1 MENNVYTATSGI
13 ENYINSI
20 ASTNSTV
27 VNSNLGSIFPYIA
40 SSTSYSTCWNYDYY
54 INKTIE
60 KLPTI
65 IQIKS
70 YQKEGNILNIK
81 YDIVFNKFLPKSGT
95 LYIYN
100 TNIYGIFNEDDDKYW
115 YKKLS
120 LTCDIND
127 LNKVFNKK
135 LKIKYA
141 ILLNDYDIKLSN
153 EEIQNLANPI
163 QYKNFAHLTLENI
176 LNSEGFD
183 SKSKN
188 TKIDIHNSLE
198 SKLINLYE

>member
-1 MENNVYTATSGI
+1 MESNINTATSSI

-20 ASTNSTV
+20 ASTGSTV
-27 VNSNLGSIFPYIA
+27 INSNLGSTIPYTA
-40 SSTSYSTCWNYDYY
+40 SSTSYATSWNYDYY

-70 YQKEGNILNIK
+70 YQKEGNVLNIK
-81 YDIVFNKFLPKSGT
+81 YDTILDKFLPESGT

-100 TNIYGIFNEDDDKYW
+100 TNIYGVFNKDDDRYW

-127 LNKVFNKK
+127 LNKAFNKK
-135 LKIKYA
+135 LKFKYA
-141 ILLNDYDIKLSN
+141 VLLNDYDIKLSN

-188 TKIDIHNSLE
+188 TKINIHSSLE